1 MSVISGPWQDFN
13 NAPDQGPSITHTSSV
28 GDVRASLMDQLHV
41 VLGYLFPAGKT
52 KHNQFVIGDV
62 DGTPGKSLSVEL
74 TGPRAGMW
82 MDFATGE
89 GGDVID
95 LWAKANG
102 LNAKRDFKAVMDSIG
117 QWLHLPTQNR
127 EPPLAP
133 KKNVPMDDLG
143 PVTQKWDYRDAKGKL
158 IACVYRYDPPT
169 GKEFRPWDINSRTHR
184 APDPRPLY
192 NQPQIDKA
200 TDVVLV
206 EGEKAADALI
216 QKGVVATTAMNGANA
231 PIDKT
236 DWSPLV
242 GKRVTIWPDN
252 DEAGI
257 TYAQKAAQAI
267 ASAGAETVSVLQIP
281 EHTPPKWDAYDAVE
295 QGMDVWQFI
304 SITPSTIVKGAS
316 QAKAV
321 TLHSLGE
328 LLSDTSPMP
337 EDLIA
342 PRVLTPRGMVVLGG
356 APKVGKSDFL
366 LSWLTHM
373 AAGKPF
379 LGLKPA
385 RPLKVFYLQAEV
397 QYHYLR
403 ERVQSMELPTSIRV
417 MAAKNLF
424 VTPQLQLLL
433 NEQGMDQ
440 VLLGL
445 KNAALKEEVDVLVID
460 PIRNVFDGGPEG
472 NSENDNNAMLF
483 FLRERIEKLRDAIN
497 PEAGIILVHHTKKIN
512 KKQVEEDPFLAL
524 SGAGSL
530 RGYYT
535 AGMLLYRTDEYRT
548 DRTLVF
554 ELRNG
559 PGITPKIVDKS
570 QGEWRELDLRPDRIV
585 NQDYG
590 AKLDAERERKR
601 ELIVQIIFDEAAQ
614 GRVYTS
620 NQFAETF
627 EGRAGLGA
635 NRTINERISVH
646 ASKGDIKFFRNPEDY
661 RLPPLSRSKYG
672 YLCVENMTVP
682 IDKNTNN
689 EGEDEARN
697 PHLSIKPTHY
707 KCAQTGALLPVE
719 NPDIWVYQED
729 VL

>member
-13 NAPDQGPSITHTSSV
+13 NAPDQGPAYSHTSSV
-28 GDVRASLMDQLHV
+28 GDVRASLMDQLHA

-117 QWLHLPTQNR
+117 QWLHLPTPNR
-127 EPPLAP
+127 VPPAEP
-133 KKNVPMDDLG
+133 KKHVLMDELG

-158 IACVYRYDPPT
+158 IACVYRYDTPA
-169 GKEFRPWDINSRTHR
+169 GKEFRPWDVVNRATRT
-184 APDPRPLY
+184 PDPRPLY

-200 TDVVLV
+200 IDVVLV

-216 QKGVVATTAMNGANA
+216 QKGIVATTAMNGANA

-236 DWSPLV
+236 DWSPLI

-257 TYAQKAAQAI
+257 AYAHKAAQAI

-281 EHTPPKWDAYDAVE
+281 EHTPQKWDAYDAVE

-304 SITPSTIVKGAS
+304 QNTQKDAVKERALLPSF
-316 QAKAV
+316 
-321 TLHSLGE
+321 TLGD
-328 LLSDTSPMP
+328 LLKDSSPMP
-337 EDLIA
+337 ADLIE
-342 PRVLTPRGMVVLGG
+342 PRVLTPGGMIVFGG

-373 AAGKPF
+373 AAGKAF
-379 LGLKPA
+379 LDLKPS
-385 RPLKVFYLQAEV
+385 RPLRIFYLQAEV

-403 ERVQSMELPTSIRV
+403 ERVQSMDLSTSV
-417 MAAKNLF
+417 KVKAAANLM
-424 VTPQLQLLL
+424 VTPQLRLVL
-433 NEQGMDQ
+433 NDEGVSQ
-440 VLLGL
+440 VQDTL
-445 KNAALKEEVDVLVID
+445 KYLSEKAPIDIVVID
-460 PIRNVFDGGPEG
+460 PIRNVFDGGTEG

-483 FLRERIEKLRDAIN
+483 FLRERVEKLRDVIN
-497 PEAGIILVHHTKKIN
+497 PNAGIILVHHTRKMGKR
-512 KKQVEEDPFLAL
+512 QVEEDPFLAL

-535 AGMLLYRTDEYRT
+535 TGMLLFRPDENRT

-570 QGEWRELDLRPDRIV
+570 QGEWRELDRSSERLV
-585 NQDYG
+585 NKDHG
-590 AKLDAERERKR
+590 AKLDAERRRKR
-601 ELIVQIIFDEAAQ
+601 DVILDIIFEEARQ
-614 GRVYTS
+614 GRLYTIT
-620 NQFAETF
+620 QFCQSF
-627 EGRAGLGA
+627 ENRSSLGGKD
-635 NRTINERISVH
+635 TIRSRMDVL
-646 ASKGDIKFFRNPEDY
+646 ATKGFIKFIKNVEEYD
-661 RLPPLSRSKYG
+661 LPKPPRSKFG
-672 YLCVENMTVP
+672 YICVEDMCLITESETP
-682 IDKNTNN
+682 EN
-689 EGEDEARN
+689 ESGETIQKGVSLL
-697 PHLSIKPTHY
+697 PSHY
-707 KCAQTGALLPVE
+707 KCRQTAALLPVE
-719 NPDIWVYQED
+719 NPKVWVYDEED
-729 VL
+729 I

>member
-13 NAPDQGPSITHTSSV
+13 NAPDQGPAMSHTSSV

-127 EPPLAP
+127 EPPVAP
-133 KKNVPMDDLG
+133 KKNVPIDELG

-169 GKEFRPWDINSRTHR
+169 GKEFRPWDINTRTHR

-200 TDVVLV
+200 IDVVLV

-257 TYAQKAAQAI
+257 TYAQRASQAI

-304 SITPSTIVKGAS
+304 SNNPSTVVKGVS

-373 AAGKPF
+373 AAGKPY

-385 RPLKVFYLQAEV
+385 RPLRIYYLQAEV

-403 ERVQSMELPTSIRV
+403 ERVQSMELPTSIRI

-440 VLLGL
+440 VLQGL
-445 KNAALKEEVDVLVID
+445 KNAALKEDVDVLVID

-483 FLRERIEKLRDAIN
+483 FLRERVEKLRDAIN
-497 PEAGIILVHHTKKIN
+497 PSAGIILVHHTKKIN

-535 AGMLLYRTDEYRT
+535 TGMLLFRPDENRT
-548 DRTLVF
+548 DRTLIF

-570 QGEWRELDLRPDRIV
+570 QGEWRELDRSSERLV

-590 AKLDAERERKR
+590 ERLDAERSRKR
-601 ELIVQIIFDEAAQ
+601 EVILQLLFDEALE
-614 GRVYTS
+614 GRAYTAA
-620 NQFAETF
+620 QFAEAY
-627 EGRAGLGA
+627 EGKAGLSGEK
-635 NRTINERISVH
+635 TIRNRIS
-646 ASKGDIKFFRNPEDY
+646 ALSTQGFIRFFQDSENYGLSPRKG
-661 RLPPLSRSKYG
+661 SRQG
-672 YLCVENMTVP
+672 FLCVEDMLINGIRV
-682 IDKNTNN
+682 
-689 EGEDEARN
+689 
-697 PHLSIKPTHY
+697 LPTHF
-707 KCAQTGALLPVE
+707 KCRQTGAVLPVE
-719 NPDIWVYQED
+719 NPDMWHYSDGED
-729 VL
+729 G

>member
-13 NAPDQGPSITHTSSV
+13 NAPDQGPAMSHTSSV
-28 GDVRASLMDQLHV
+28 GEVRASLMDQLHA

-102 LNAKRDFKAVMDSIG
+102 LNTKRDFKAVMDSIG

-127 EPPLAP
+127 ESPVAP
-133 KKNVPMDDLG
+133 KKNVPMDELG
-143 PVTQKWDYRDAKGKL
+143 PVTHKWDYRDAKGKL

-200 TDVVLV
+200 TDIVLV

-236 DWSPLV
+236 DWSPLI

-267 ASAGAETVSVLQIP
+267 ASSGAEMVSVIQIP

-304 SITPSTIVKGAS
+304 QNTQKDAVKERAVLPSFT
-316 QAKAV
+316 
-321 TLHSLGE
+321 LGE
-328 LLSDTSPMP
+328 LLKDTTPMP
-337 EDLIA
+337 ADLIE
-342 PRVLTPRGMVVLGG
+342 PRVLTPGGMIVFGG

-373 AAGKPF
+373 AAGKAF
-379 LGLKPA
+379 LDLKPS
-385 RPLKVFYLQAEV
+385 RPLRIFYLQAEV

-403 ERVQSMELPTSIRV
+403 ERVQSMDLPTSVRV
-417 MAAKNLF
+417 KAAANLV
-424 VTPQLQLLL
+424 VTPQLRLVL
-433 NEQGMDQ
+433 NDEGVSQ
-440 VLLGL
+440 VQDTLRYLSEKG
-445 KNAALKEEVDVLVID
+445 AIDILVID
-460 PIRNVFDGGPEG
+460 PIRNVFDGGTEG

-483 FLRERIEKLRDAIN
+483 FLRERVERLRDAIN
-497 PEAGIILVHHTKKIN
+497 PSAGIILVHHTKKMG
-512 KKQVEEDPFLAL
+512 KRQVEEDPFLAL

-535 AGMLLYRTDEYRT
+535 TGMLLFRPDENRT

-570 QGEWRELDLRPDRIV
+570 QGEWRELDRSSERLV

-590 AKLDAERERKR
+590 ERLDAERSRKR
-601 ELIVQIIFDEAAQ
+601 EVILQLLFDEAME
-614 GRVYTS
+614 GRAYTAA
-620 NQFAETF
+620 QFAEAF
-627 EGRAGLGA
+627 EGKAGLSGEK
-635 NRTINERISVH
+635 TIRNRIS
-646 ASKGDIKFFRNPEDY
+646 ALSTQGYIRFFQDGKDY
-661 RLPPLSRSKYG
+661 GLPPHERSRQG
-672 YLCVENMTVP
+672 YLCVEDMLIHGQRV
-682 IDKNTNN
+682 
-689 EGEDEARN
+689 
-697 PHLSIKPTHY
+697 LPTHY
-707 KCAQTGALLPVE
+707 KSRQTGAVLPVE
-719 NPDIWVYQED
+719 NPDIWTYSDGED
-729 VL
+729 A